1 MNKHDVKKEI
11 RELKAKAVGKDE
23 WRKKKIGERNLGSKR
38 TFEIVKKC
46 GEELRHN
53 ITHYTNVPKRKN
65 KG

>member
-1 MNKHDVKKEI
+1 MKE
-11 RELKAKAVGKDE
+11 
-23 WRKKKIGERNLGSKR
+23 KKIGERNLGSKR

-65 KG
+65 KGQNENKLKKDWKDKKNNNEK

>member
-1 MNKHDVKKEI
+1 MKE
-11 RELKAKAVGKDE
+11 
-23 WRKKKIGERNLGSKR
+23 KKIGERNLGSKR